1 MTTVAF
7 SLASI
12 CARSVDGAARERAA
26 LHVQDWL
33 GCAAAGVREAVS
45 TPLAA
50 WAATRPRGPAALLT
64 GSRADMLD
72 ACLINGALGNPLE
85 MDDVHR
91 AAILHPGP
99 VVIPAAL
106 AVGETIGAAAD
117 DVLAAIVRGYEAMI
131 RVGVAAGPGHYA
143 YWHPTATCGVFGAAV
158 AAASLLRLS
167 TPMTVAAL
175 GNAGTQAAG
184 LWQVRHE
191 DVMAKQLHTA
201 HAAHAG
207 VLAADWARHGF
218 SGVTTLLEGPQGF
231 FAALGGGD
239 PARVAAE
246 PDAGWKIFEVSF
258 KPWPACRHAHPLIDA
273 ALALRETLPADAI
286 AAIDTVEVRAYA
298 DAIKFCD
305 RPDPATALQAKFSLQ
320 HCAAT
325 VLLHGPPALA
335 HFEPSALAEPRVAA
349 LRARVRVASAEP
361 YASAYPAHFGAALTV
376 CTQGRAYEHA
386 VTDALG
392 DPENPLSRPAIDAKA
407 RTLMQHALWSAGR
420 IDAALAACRNLP
432 GAASLDALTA
442 TFHP

>member
-1 MTTVAF
+1 MTTPAF

-12 CARSVDGAARERAA
+12 CARPVDSGTLERAA

-33 GCAAAGVREAVS
+33 GCAAAGACEAVGV
-45 TPLAA
+45 PLAT
-50 WAATRPRGPAALLT
+50 WAASRPPGPAATLT
-64 GSRADMLD
+64 GQRVGMLD
-72 ACLINGALGNPLE
+72 ACLVNGAFGNPLE

-106 AVGETIGAAAD
+106 AVGEAMRASAG

-143 YWHPTATCGVFGAAV
+143 FWHPTATCGVFGAAM
-158 AAASLLRLS
+158 AAASLLRLG
-167 TPMTVAAL
+167 TDATVAAL

-207 VLAADWARHGF
+207 VLAADWAQYGF
-218 SGVTTLLEGPQGF
+218 SGARTILEGPQGF

-239 PARVAAE
+239 PQKVTAG
-246 PDAGWKIFEVSF
+246 PDAPWKIFEVSF

-273 ALALRETLPADAI
+273 ALALRQGLSADAL
-286 AAIDTVEVRAYA
+286 AAIDVIEVCTYT

-305 RPDPATALQAKFSLQ
+305 RPAPLTALAAKFSLQ

-325 VLLHGPPALA
+325 VLLHGRPELA
-335 HFEPSALAEPRVAA
+335 HFEPAVLAEPRVAA
-349 LRARVRVASAEP
+349 LRSRVRLATAEP

-376 CTQGRAYEHA
+376 HTGGRTHEYA
-386 VTDALG
+386 VNDALG
-392 DPENPLSRPAIDAKA
+392 DPENPLSRDAIDAKA
-407 RTLMQHALWSAGR
+407 RTLMQHGLWTESR
-420 IDAALAACRNLP
+420 IDAAMQALRNLP
-432 GAASLDALTA
+432 GAPTLAGLTA
-442 TFHP
+442 TFRP